1 MTVKEYMTKVYE
13 VLMEQCSEEDLT
25 SIALGFENL
34 NELLPEDVA
43 MLIYELGTK
52 EIESSHNYFAD
63 FEELLK
69 K

>member
-13 VLMEQCSEEDLT
+13 VLMQQCSEEDLQT
-25 SIALGFENL
+25 IAIATENVS
-34 NELLPEDVA
+34 EALPEDVA
-43 MLIYELGTK
+43 MLILELGTM
-52 EIESSHNYFAD
+52 ELVGNYFAD

>member
-25 SIALGFENL
+25 SIALDFENL

-43 MLIYELGTK
+43 MLIYELGTM
-52 EIESSHNYFAD
+52 ELVSDCSTE

>member
-13 VLMEQCSEEDLT
+13 VLMKQCSEEDMET
-25 SIALGFENL
+25 IAIATENV

-43 MLIYELGTK
+43 MLIYELGTM
-52 EIESSHNYFAD
+52 ELAGNWFAE